1 MIGELIFFFSSRRR
15 HTRCALGTGVQT
27 CALPIWGMFAF
38 TKSGKFGR
46 AVKKALADK
55 VITDDEL
62 AEIDRLQAEL
72 GLSEEKAKSVLRKQV
87 LPLAN
92 KLTGRVLDRRSEE
105 RRVGKECVSTFKSR
119 WSPYH

>member
-1 MIGELIFFFSSRRR
+1 
-15 HTRCALGTGVQT
+15 
-27 CALPIWGMFAF
+27 MFAF

-72 GLSEEKAKSVLRKQV
+72 GLSEETAKRVLRKQV
-87 LPLAN
+87 LPIAN
-92 KLTGRVLDRRSEE
+92 KLTGRVLDRVKKTRRNTPDDEE
-105 RRVGKECVSTFKSR
+105 EISDICRQLQVTTNFDYVTHQNK
-119 WSPYH
+119 

>member
-1 MIGELIFFFSSRRR
+1 
-15 HTRCALGTGVQT
+15 
-27 CALPIWGMFAF
+27 MFAF

-62 AEIDRLQAEL
+62 AEIDSLQAEL

-92 KLTGRVLDRRSEE
+92 KLTGRVLDRVKKTRHYSPDDEE
-105 RRVGKECVSTFKSR
+105 QIRDICRQLKDTHELHQVSPQISMRHWELEGTGRMS
-119 WSPYH
+119 

>member
-1 MIGELIFFFSSRRR
+1 
-15 HTRCALGTGVQT
+15 
-27 CALPIWGMFAF
+27 MFAF

-92 KLTGRVLDRRSEE
+92 KLTGRVLDRVKKQRRYSPEAEE
-105 RRVGKECVSTFKSR
+105 EIRDLCRQRKRTHDFTPITLKI
-119 WSPYH
+119 

>member
-1 MIGELIFFFSSRRR
+1 
-15 HTRCALGTGVQT
+15 
-27 CALPIWGMFAF
+27 MFAF

-72 GLSEEKAKSVLRKQV
+72 GLSAEKAKSALRKQV

-92 KLTGRVLDRRSEE
+92 TLTGRVLDRVKKT
-105 RRVGKECVSTFKSR
+105 RRYSHHDDEAIRDICRQQKVTPDFDQVALQGYRTLWEV
-119 WSPYH
+119 

>member
-1 MIGELIFFFSSRRR
+1 
-15 HTRCALGTGVQT
+15 
-27 CALPIWGMFAF
+27 MFAF

-72 GLSEEKAKSVLRKQV
+72 GLSEEKAKSVLRQPV

-92 KLTGRVLDRRSEE
+92 QLTGRALDRVKKPRRYSPDDEE
-105 RRVGKECVSTFKSR
+105 ELRDICRQLKVTPAFAQVSTQIYRKLGEVESTGR
-119 WSPYH
+119 WD

>member
-1 MIGELIFFFSSRRR
+1 
-15 HTRCALGTGVQT
+15 
-27 CALPIWGMFAF
+27 MFAF

-72 GLSEEKAKSVLRKQV
+72 GHSEEKAKSVLRKQV

-92 KLTGRVLDRRSEE
+92 TLTGRVLDRVKKT
-105 RRVGKECVSTFKSR
+105 RRYSPDDDAEISQTRQTVEKGKRMSGRGELGG
-119 WSPYH
+119 